1 MSKYILPSYLAVVLN
16 KRRQLGK
23 LYSVT
28 IWEGFVGNKV
38 ICVHW
43 RRPDYTKCAQ
53 IKHPCFL
60 VGTIKTAP
68 WASWLN
74 MSPTSQ
80 STHRTHTPVFRTK
93 QNIHTAL
100 WAQCVLSG
108 IPVCALFMR
117 CEVGNRYDYIFVI
130 SLNVFTLNSTCIV
143 KCR

>member
-28 IWEGFVGNKV
+28 IWGGFVGNKV

-43 RRPDYTKCAQ
+43 RRPDYTKCVQ
-53 IKHPCFL
+53 ITHPCFL
-60 VGTIKTAP
+60 VGTIKTSA

-74 MSPTSQ
+74 VSPTSQ
-80 STHRTHTPVFRTK
+80 STNSTHTSVFRTK
-93 QNIHTAL
+93 HSTHTAL
-100 WAQCVLSG
+100 CVRRVLSG

-130 SLNVFTLNSTCIV
+130 SLSVFTLHCTCIV
-143 KCR
+143 ECH